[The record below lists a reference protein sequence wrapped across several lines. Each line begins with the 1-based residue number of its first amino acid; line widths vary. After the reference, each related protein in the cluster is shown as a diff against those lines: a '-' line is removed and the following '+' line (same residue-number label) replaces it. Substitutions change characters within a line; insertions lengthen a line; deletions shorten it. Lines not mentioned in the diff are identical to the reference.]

1 MESRPSDRETYDLVF
16 VGTGISNTFTLI
28 ELLARLE
35 QQKAPFARVLL
46 VDKDPDFF
54 KGVPYGNRSGDLG
67 LIISRLS
74 DFLPQSQLPPFA
86 EWLAANREPA
96 FARFFALGGDF
107 VEKWRSTHWSDVE
120 AGAIADLYL
129 PRYVF
134 GLYFEHLAR
143 RAIDRAHE
151 RGVASCETVVGE
163 VVDLERTAGGFTVVS
178 QDPDGREVR
187 FDAHRVVLGLGST
200 PSKRLLEPK
209 AGASSTPV
217 GCALIDDPFDPGI
230 ADMLDKIRD
239 AVGQA
244 NGERGRVLVIG
255 SNAGALDVVF
265 NLMNDPVIASAIQQ
279 IDVLSRSGRFPELF
293 YAHLAG
299 SVPPFASRALKELA
313 TRDSILA
320 DDILEAVRQDID
332 SAHQDGLTITD
343 TFWEISVGFNS
354 LLDRLSAQEKARFAA
369 DTGPRIGALRRRVGQ
384 DYWGVVDGLMGE
396 GRLVVS
402 PSLVPA
408 GSGAGDFE
416 RDDLLAIVNCSGSEP
431 LNAPELHSVLM
442 RGLLERGWLRPS
454 GSDFGIHVNDD
465 LETDTPGLYVI
476 GPMLTGN
483 VLRGGPEWNL
493 EHCGRISQFAR
504 QLATHLIDRTMEK
517 VRGMILLGGGGI
529 GVVALDVLTRSDVR
543 VDYILDTNATLD
555 SIAGVPVTPEEELT
569 RPGGIDRNAYDMLIC
584 IGDPA
589 KKAALVKRFA
599 GPWGMALDPSTIVSA
614 QSTIGEG
621 SMLFQGVIVQTNTRI
636 GSHVIINTAASVDH
650 DCDVGDFV
658 HIAPHATICG
668 FVRIERGSYI
678 GAGATILPGVTVG
691 ENATVGA
698 GAVVVRDV
706 PPNTVVTG
714 VPAKHLRMAD

>member
-1 MESRPSDRETYDLVF
+1 MESSPSDRETYDLVF
-16 VGTGISNTFTLI
+16 VGTGISNTFTLV

-35 QQKAPFARVLL
+35 QQAAPFARVLL
-46 VDKDPDFF
+46 IDKDPDFF
-54 KGVPYGNRSGDLG
+54 KGVPYGTRSGDLG

-74 DFLPQSQLPPFA
+74 DFLPATQLPPFA
-86 EWLAANREPA
+86 EWLAANRGQA
-96 FARFFALGGDF
+96 FARFFDLGGDF
-107 VEKWRSTHWSDVE
+107 VENWRSAHWPDVE

-134 GLYFEHLAR
+134 GLYFEHIAR

-151 RGVASCETVVGE
+151 QGVASCETVVGE
-163 VVDLERTAGGFTVVS
+163 VVDLERTDDGFTVVS
-178 QDPDGREVR
+178 RGPDGREVR
-187 FDAHRVVLGLGST
+187 VDAHRVVLGLGST
-200 PSKRLLEPK
+200 PSKRLLEPQ
-209 AGASSTPV
+209 AGASS
-217 GCALIDDPFDPGI
+217 GCAPIDDPFDPGI
-230 ADMLDKIRD
+230 ADMLVKIRD

-244 NGERGRVLVIG
+244 NGERGRVFIIG
-255 SNAGALDVVF
+255 SNAGALDVIF
-265 NLMNDPVIASAIQQ
+265 NLMNDPAIAAAIRQ
-279 IDVLSRSGRFPELF
+279 IDVLSRSGKFPELF

-299 SVPPFASRALKELA
+299 SVPTFASPALKELA
-313 TRDSILA
+313 GRDSILA

-354 LLDRLSAQEKARFAA
+354 LLDRLSAHEKARFAS
-369 DTGPRIGALRRRVGQ
+369 DTGPRIGTLRRRVGQ
-384 DYWGVVDGLMGE
+384 DYWGVVDGLIRE
-396 GRLVVS
+396 GRLLVS
-402 PSLVPA
+402 QSLVPA
-408 GSGAGDFE
+408 ASGAGDFG

-431 LNAPELHSVLM
+431 LSAPELHSALM
-442 RGLLERGWLRPS
+442 RSLLERGWLRPS
-454 GSDFGIHVNDD
+454 GSDFGIRVSDD
-465 LETDTPGLYVI
+465 LETDTPGLYLI

-517 VRGMILLGGGGI
+517 VHGMILLGGGGI

-543 VDYILDTNATLD
+543 VDYILDTNAALE

-569 RPGGIDRNAYDMLIC
+569 RPGGIDRSAYDMLIC

-589 KKAALVKRFA
+589 KKANLVERFA
-599 GPWGMALDPSTIVSA
+599 GPWGMAIDPSAIVSA

-650 DCDVGDFV
+650 DCEVGDFV

-668 FVRIERGSYI
+668 FVTIERGSYI